1 MQSWKKTTS
10 YSKALPIPSLLEGLT
25 NEEME
30 QRDREIELA
39 RRAEIKKDRDNAFF
53 GCGINEDLRGCSF
66 QNYHANSSEQKKAL
80 SAVYEFAKKVT
91 AGQYCALVLYGNPGG
106 GKTHLVTACLNM
118 VLHSVKKTVKKIW
131 NEDYSE
137 YFTGLYIQSRSISSR
152 LMETVNFRSK
162 ETYDDVINE
171 FCSSDLLVI
180 DEIGRDPLSLS
191 GESSGL
197 FAIIDKRKSKGKSI
211 AMCTNCNFEELS
223 KILGSAAMSRILQ
236 NAIVVDMSK
245 IPDWRLSH
253 RGV

>member
-1 MQSWKKTTS
+1 MQNWMKMKS
-10 YSKALPIPSLLEGLT
+10 YSKTLPIPSLLEGLAS
-25 NEEME
+25 EELD

-53 GCGINEDLRGCSF
+53 GCGINEDLWGCSF
-66 QNYHANSSEQKKAL
+66 QNYHADSPEQKKAL
-80 SAVYEFAKKVT
+80 SAVYEFAKRVT

-118 VLHSVKKTVKKIW
+118 VLHSVKKIW

-152 LMETVNFRSK
+152 LMETGSFRSK

>member
-10 YSKALPIPSLLEGLT
+10 YSKTLPIPLLLEGLT
-25 NEEME
+25 SEELE

-39 RRAEIKKDRDNAFF
+39 RREEIKKARDNAFF

-66 QNYHANSSEQKKAL
+66 QNYHADSPEQKKAL
-80 SAVYEFAKKVT
+80 SAAYDFAKRVT
-91 AGQYCALVLYGNPGG
+91 KSRYCALVLYGNPGC

-118 VLHSVKKTVKKIW
+118 AIHSVKRTW

-152 LMETVNFRSK
+152 LMETGSFRSK

-223 KILGSAAMSRILQ
+223 RILGSAAMSRILQ
-236 NAIVVDMSK
+236 NAIVVDMTK

>member
-1 MQSWKKTTS
+1 MRNWKKTTS
-10 YSKALPIPSLLEGLT
+10 SSKTLSVLSLLEGLT

-39 RRAEIKKDRDNAFF
+39 RRLEIKKERDNAFF
-53 GCGINEDLRGCSF
+53 CCGINEDLRCCNF
-66 QNYHANSSEQKKAL
+66 QDYHADSPEQKKAL

-91 AGQYCALVLYGNPGG
+91 AGQYCALVLYGNPGS
-106 GKTHLVTACLNM
+106 GKTHLATACLNM
-118 VLHSVKKTVKKIW
+118 AVHSVKKVW

-137 YFTGLYIQSRSISSR
+137 YFTGLYVQSRSISSR
-152 LMETVNFRSK
+152 LMETVNFRSR

-171 FCSSDLLVI
+171 FCFPDLLVI

-197 FAIIDKRKSKGKSI
+197 FAIIDKRKSKGKPL
-211 AMCTNCNFEELS
+211 AMCTNCNFEELGR
-223 KILGSAAMSRILQ
+223 ILGSAAMSRILQ
-236 NAIVVDMSK
+236 CAIVVDMTK

>member
-1 MQSWKKTTS
+1 MQNWKKTTS
-10 YSKALPIPSLLEGLT
+10 YSKPLPIPSLLEGLT
-25 NEEME
+25 SEELE
-30 QRDREIELA
+30 QRDREIEIA
-39 RRAEIKKDRDNAFF
+39 RRNEIKKDRDNAFF

-66 QNYHANSSEQKKAL
+66 QNYHAESAEQKKAL

-118 VLHSVKKTVKKIW
+118 VIHSIKKIW
-131 NEDYSE
+131 NEDFSE
-137 YFTGLYIQSRSISSR
+137 YFTGLYVQSRSISSR
-152 LMETVNFRSK
+152 LMETVNFRSR
-162 ETYDDVINE
+162 ETYDDVISE
-171 FCSSDLLVI
+171 FCNPDLLVI
-180 DEIGRDPLSLS
+180 DEIGRDPLSLP

-211 AMCTNCNFEELS
+211 AMCTNCNFEELCR
-223 KILGSAAMSRILQ
+223 ILGSAAMSRILQ
-236 NAIVVDMSK
+236 NAIVVDMAK

>member
-10 YSKALPIPSLLEGLT
+10 FSKTLSIPSLLEGLT

-30 QRDREIELA
+30 QRDHEIELA

-66 QNYHANSSEQKKAL
+66 QNYHADSPEQKKAL

-106 GKTHLVTACLNM
+106 GKTHLATACLNM
-118 VLHSVKKTVKKIW
+118 VIHSVKKIW

-137 YFTGLYIQSRSISSR
+137 YFTGFYIQSRSISSR
-152 LMETVNFRSK
+152 LMETVNFRSR
-162 ETYDDVINE
+162 ETYDNVVAE
-171 FCSSDLLVI
+171 FCSPDLLVI

-197 FAIIDKRKSKGKSI
+197 FAIIDKRKSKGKPL

-223 KILGSAAMSRILQ
+223 RILGSAAMSRILQ
-236 NAIVVDMSK
+236 NAIVVDMTK